1 VPKCEGLSNNDKLTT
16 MQIGAEMEKETK
28 RALQRMIEIIQEQQ
42 TEIRH
47 FAGNASPTKRRPDD
61 GLADRIE
68 RIAQKSLSCNHL
80 TLTGVDFANR
90 HYADKS

>member
-1 VPKCEGLSNNDKLTT
+1 

-42 TEIRH
+42 TEIRTLQR
-47 FAGNASPTKRRPDD
+47 NASPTKRRPDD

-68 RIAQKSLSCNHL
+68 RIAQEVAKLQSFDLDWRRLC
-80 TLTGVDFANR
+80 DR